1 VAMQVPQLG
10 GMLRSELSERG
21 AVSIGRGGSAAQLGS
36 ARNVHVNGG
45 SGGGGGGG
53 GSDDGVGSGFVVR
66 ARLGLQHRSRNG
78 AVSDGGT
85 MPQSQST
92 GAFDPMGMGVSPQTE
107 VSDGWMGRSR
117 DSPIGSVG
125 APVTITES
133 GSG

>member
-1 VAMQVPQLG
+1 MAMQVPQLG

-36 ARNVHVNGG
+36 ARNVNVN
-45 SGGGGGGG
+45 GGGG
-53 GSDDGVGSGFVVR
+53 GSDDGIGSGFVVR
-66 ARLGLQHRSRNG
+66 ARLGPQHRSRNG